1 MKTGVKVLSILLGI
15 VMIICGTYC
24 LISPGLT
31 FLAIG
36 WIVGFCM
43 IVDAVGNIATWNA
56 RKKLGIADGWTLFAA
71 ILSLCFGI
79 IVIASNAVQFT
90 VNIFIA
96 YMAAA
101 WVLWIGILRLAR
113 SAKMHHIR
121 KELGNE
127 SIAKHWWLVMISGI
141 LLILIGILG
150 LMNPAVA
157 AIVIGTQ
164 IGIDIL
170 FAGAN
175 MIVAACIA

>member
-56 RKKLGIADGWTLFAA
+56 RKKLGIADGWTLFAT

-79 IVIASNAVQFT
+79 IVIASNAVQFA

-101 WVLWIGILRLAR
+101 WVLWIGILRLAL

-127 SIAKHWWLVMISGI
+127 SIAKHWWLVMINGI

-150 LMNPAVA
+150 LMNLAVA
-157 AIVIGTQ
+157 AIAIGTL

>member
-71 ILSLCFGI
+71 ILSL
-79 IVIASNAVQFT
+79 
-90 VNIFIA
+90 
-96 YMAAA
+96 
-101 WVLWIGILRLAR
+101 
-113 SAKMHHIR
+113 
-121 KELGNE
+121 
-127 SIAKHWWLVMISGI
+127 
-141 LLILIGILG
+141 
-150 LMNPAVA
+150 
-157 AIVIGTQ
+157 
-164 IGIDIL
+164 
-170 FAGAN
+170 
-175 MIVAACIA
+175 